1 MKKKWIWGAAVVLV
15 LALSLGLYRFFTA
28 DDYRRVLPSRPL
40 ALAAVDW
47 VRLSEENDMGMQDWK
62 KLLPEGLEPGQTGID
77 WSKKMYA
84 FVSSKEYVG
93 LLAAV
98 CDEADLRRLL
108 DEAAK
113 KGRCTPVEDYRG
125 YSWTV
130 WDGSWMVGFGDGALL
145 MMGPGLKADMDAL
158 RYDMLACFRQ
168 KEAESGMSSPL
179 FAELDRKDASFRG
192 VSRVYSESEVHV
204 VGVGIMPHKAAELVG
219 SRHAHGQCLAAH
231 GGVKFRVGRL
241 HVRFQKEAAD
251 AEGEHAE
258 QQPAKEGQLED
269 EEVPLLALHHL
280 LAQFHSAGGG
290 HIGVFGQQV
299 GYQLI
304 AILPVNARHNEQ
316 QEAQRDFQV
325 GKQLHHDGVAVGA
338 AEGADDGGDGRQG
351 LAALHKIAAILR
363 RLRHD

>member
-28 DDYRRVLPSRPL
+28 DDYRRTLPSRPL

-98 CDEADLRRLL
+98 SDEADLRRLL

-168 KEAESGMSSPL
+168 KDAESGM
-179 FAELDRKDASFRG
+179 D
-192 VSRVYSESEVHV
+192 
-204 VGVGIMPHKAAELVG
+204 
-219 SRHAHGQCLAAH
+219 
-231 GGVKFRVGRL
+231 
-241 HVRFQKEAAD
+241 
-251 AEGEHAE
+251 
-258 QQPAKEGQLED
+258 
-269 EEVPLLALHHL
+269 
-280 LAQFHSAGGG
+280 
-290 HIGVFGQQV
+290 
-299 GYQLI
+299 
-304 AILPVNARHNEQ
+304 
-316 QEAQRDFQV
+316 
-325 GKQLHHDGVAVGA
+325 
-338 AEGADDGGDGRQG
+338 
-351 LAALHKIAAILR
+351 
-363 RLRHD
+363 

>member
-98 CDEADLRRLL
+98 SDEADLRRLL

-158 RYDMLACFRQ
+158 RYDPS
-168 KEAESGMSSPL
+168 SG
-179 FAELDRKDASFRG
+179 
-192 VSRVYSESEVHV
+192 
-204 VGVGIMPHKAAELVG
+204 
-219 SRHAHGQCLAAH
+219 
-231 GGVKFRVGRL
+231 
-241 HVRFQKEAAD
+241 
-251 AEGEHAE
+251 
-258 QQPAKEGQLED
+258 
-269 EEVPLLALHHL
+269 
-280 LAQFHSAGGG
+280 
-290 HIGVFGQQV
+290 
-299 GYQLI
+299 
-304 AILPVNARHNEQ
+304 
-316 QEAQRDFQV
+316 
-325 GKQLHHDGVAVGA
+325 
-338 AEGADDGGDGRQG
+338 
-351 LAALHKIAAILR
+351 
-363 RLRHD
+363 

>member
-1 MKKKWIWGAAVVLV
+1 
-15 LALSLGLYRFFTA
+15 
-28 DDYRRVLPSRPL
+28 
-40 ALAAVDW
+40 
-47 VRLSEENDMGMQDWK
+47 
-62 KLLPEGLEPGQTGID
+62 
-77 WSKKMYA
+77 
-84 FVSSKEYVG
+84 
-93 LLAAV
+93 
-98 CDEADLRRLL
+98 
-108 DEAAK
+108 
-113 KGRCTPVEDYRG
+113 
-125 YSWTV
+125 
-130 WDGSWMVGFGDGALL
+130 
-145 MMGPGLKADMDAL
+145 
-158 RYDMLACFRQ
+158 
-168 KEAESGMSSPL
+168 
-179 FAELDRKDASFRG
+179 
-192 VSRVYSESEVHV
+192 
-204 VGVGIMPHKAAELVG
+204 MPHKAAELVG

-299 GYQLI
+299 GHQRI

-351 LAALHKIAAILR
+351 LAALHKIAAAADVERVDDKECPAKRGNRADEHTDEDRPQHTVGDTVDDVIGR
-363 RLRHD
+363 RVVRNSADSLMRRIAAVGPCPAQPYKAEHQTDPEGTPVASLQSLLGVGF